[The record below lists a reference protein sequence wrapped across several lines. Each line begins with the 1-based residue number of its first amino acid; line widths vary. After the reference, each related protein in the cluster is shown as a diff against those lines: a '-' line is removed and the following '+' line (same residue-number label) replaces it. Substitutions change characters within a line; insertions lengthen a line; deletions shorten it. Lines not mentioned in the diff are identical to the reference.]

1 MLLFFCFIGVC
12 NADAEGSKRF
22 GCRTSGIGHGA
33 TPLTGWM
40 DAEAE
45 MLMKCMTRFRI
56 YIGAHHCKKPID
68 RARRKLHEP
77 AWLAR
82 CYRPL
87 CFESGGIITPKLCRC
102 CSESAWMPPCTVLL
116 TFDLLGFLLE
126 AGSQGSQR
134 SALKGASPAGTP
146 RSNKSVQFGGIG
158 GVKMPK
164 IRIPKMG

>member
-1 MLLFFCFIGVC
+1 
-12 NADAEGSKRF
+12 
-22 GCRTSGIGHGA
+22 
-33 TPLTGWM
+33 
-40 DAEAE
+40 
-45 MLMKCMTRFRI
+45 MKCMTRFRI

-164 IRIPKMG
+164 IRIPKMGYLIQTYPCCRHVCRGVGLGFGRDGALSWLSIPRLHDGAINLL